1 MTTDEI
7 NRFISSSFRSVW
19 SLEVLLFLKREERDW
34 TSEELVEALRASDG
48 VIAQA
53 LDSLAAAGLVSVV
66 SGNIRYLPVSDQ
78 VGRLVDETERLYAQ
92 RPNAVRRMIVNA
104 ANSGL
109 AAFADAFRLRRD

>member
-1 MTTDEI
+1 MTKDET

-19 SLEVLLFLKREERDW
+19 SLEVLLLLKRDVRDW

-53 LDSLAAAGLVSVV
+53 LGSLEAAGLVSAVAGKV
-66 SGNIRYLPVSDQ
+66 RYLPVTEQ
-78 VGRLVDETERLYAQ
+78 VSRLVDETERLYAL
-92 RPNAVRRMIVNA
+92 RPDAVRRMIVNA